1 MNLTPFE
8 MVTAFAGGYVIL
20 SALQVVLYRWG
31 YARGR
36 RDGEVAAATDA
47 LILAIRGNDK

>member
-1 MNLTPFE
+1 MSLTPLTL
-8 MVTAFAGGYVIL
+8 VTAFAGGYVIL
-20 SALQVVLYRWG
+20 SALQLVLYKWG

-47 LILAIRGNDK
+47 LILAIRGSDK